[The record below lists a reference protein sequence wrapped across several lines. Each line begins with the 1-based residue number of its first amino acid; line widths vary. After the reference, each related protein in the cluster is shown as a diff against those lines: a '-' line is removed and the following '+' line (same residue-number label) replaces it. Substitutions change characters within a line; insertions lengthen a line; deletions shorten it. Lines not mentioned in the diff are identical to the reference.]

1 MTADDGGG
9 RAGGAPRAGG
19 TKHEAREH
27 LDARI
32 EAPPAVAWIVRT
44 LEDRGFET
52 WTVGGAVRDAL
63 LGHPSGDWD
72 LATRARPGDIRRA
85 FERTVPVGVEHGTV
99 GVIAPDRVMYEV
111 TTFRRDVETDGR
123 HAVVSFADRIED
135 DLARRDFTINA
146 IAWHPITGRILDPFH
161 GRGDLEAKT
170 LRTAGAPS
178 ERFEED
184 YLRVLRAFRFA
195 GRFGFDIDAD
205 TWRAARAVVDRLP
218 GLSAERI
225 RDELIK
231 VLENA
236 MPSRA
241 LELYAASGAL
251 GVLYPELEARRAS
264 AACEREGTGSSPSEW
279 ELHVTA
285 ANRLP
290 PENPHLRLA
299 ALLRGLPHV
308 TVAAVLLR
316 LRLSNVQVDRA
327 LRLAIAPDLPA
338 LEGEDAAFRRW
349 LSRTGP
355 DIWPAAATLQ
365 HAFATARTDLGCGD
379 DGEAARLE
387 ASWLR
392 ARAVSD
398 AKPPLAIGDLELD
411 GRDLIRLGLKPGPR
425 FGTILEALLEWV
437 LDDPERNR
445 HELLAERVREELADE

>member
-1 MTADDGGG
+1 VT
-9 RAGGAPRAGG
+9 
-19 TKHEAREH
+19 
-27 LDARI
+27 
-32 EAPPAVAWIVRT
+32 WIVRT

-72 LATRARPGDIRRA
+72 LATRARPQEIRRV

-146 IAWHPITGRILDPFH
+146 IAWHPLTGRILDPFH
-161 GRGDLEAKT
+161 GIGDLEAKT
-170 LRTAGAPS
+170 LRTAGPPA

-195 GRFGFDIDAD
+195 GRFDLDIEDG
-205 TWRAARAVVDRLP
+205 TWRAACAVVDRLS

-231 VLENA
+231 VLETTK
-236 MPSRA
+236 PSRA

-251 GVLYPELEARRAS
+251 RILYPELEARRVT
-264 AACEREGTGSSPSEW
+264 AACRADEAGSSPSEW
-279 ELHVTA
+279 DLHVTTA
-285 ANRLP
+285 DRLP

-299 ALLRGLPHV
+299 ALLRGLPHSV
-308 TVAAVLLR
+308 AAAVLLR
-316 LRLSNVQVDRA
+316 LRLSNVQIDRA
-327 LRLAIAPDLPA
+327 LRLATAADLPA
-338 LEGEDAAFRRW
+338 PEGGDAEFRRW

-355 DIWPAAATLQ
+355 DAWPAAATLQ
-365 HAFATARTDLGCGD
+365 HALATARAALACGNA
-379 DGEAARLE
+379 GEAARLE

-398 AKPPLAIGDLELD
+398 AKPPLAVGDLEFD

-425 FGTILEALLEWV
+425 FGTILEGLLEWV
-437 LDDPERNR
+437 LEDPERNR
-445 HELLAERVREELADE
+445 HEVLAERVRGELPDE